1 VEPAADA
8 DAAPVEPV
16 HLLLTCPR
24 CKQRFGAV
32 VERSRAEDTELR
44 CPYCMQS
51 IGVRLG
57 GTAPRPAGNA

>member
-1 VEPAADA
+1 METADGG
-8 DAAPVEPV
+8 AAPVEPV

-32 VERSRAEDTELR
+32 VERARAEDSELH

-51 IGVRLG
+51 IGVTLRG
-57 GTAPRPAGNA
+57 VEPPRSAG